1 VISENRESFEFINLL
16 LDNSSQIK
24 DEPNVKEGAIICL
37 REELG
42 ALDGDTLIVGAH
54 LV

>member
-1 VISENRESFEFINLL
+1 
-16 LDNSSQIK
+16 
-24 DEPNVKEGAIICL
+24 VKEGAIICL